1 MQCVNRGKHR
11 YPWESALAGLTP
23 FQNCPEVLYSIRIFL
38 YINKKSV
45 PIVKHHSPI
54 YGAAQAWIVGV
65 EGKHRFAKHCS
76 LRELRGGAAT

>member
-1 MQCVNRGKHR
+1 
-11 YPWESALAGLTP
+11 LTP

-54 YGAAQAWIVGV
+54 YGAAQAWIAGV
-65 EGKHRFAKHCS
+65 EGKHCFA
-76 LRELRGGAAT
+76 